1 MANIILSSHDL
12 LGKLS
17 IIKNSLYMLL
27 EQPEKKEYL
36 DCAIKTNQELI
47 EMIKGAA
54 QNGQNTDCR

>member
-1 MANIILSSHDL
+1 MANLILNSHDL

-17 IIKNSLYMLL
+17 VIKNSLYMLL

-36 DCAIKTNQELI
+36 DTAINANQELI

-54 QNGQNTDCR
+54 QNGQNTDS